1 MEFPPDACFLDNKNL
16 NNYNLKRL
24 NLDCNVRKME
34 RILDYEITEEYE
46 GLKISQFLTRQGF
59 SLQNMTLLKKMPEN
73 TMLNGKFVHLKETV
87 TRGDHLRIHIREQ
100 ESSKK
105 IPPVKL
111 PLDIIYEDQDIL
123 VINKPAGMPIHPSQN
138 NYENSMANALAWYFK
153 EKGQAFVFRCAN
165 RLDRDT
171 SGLTIVSKHMLS
183 GNRIST
189 MTANRQIHREY
200 LAISRG
206 SINPKEGVIAAPLGR
221 KGTSIIEREVNFQ
234 TGERALTHYQLVE
247 ERNGHSLVRLVLETG
262 RTHQIRVHLK
272 YLGFPLVG
280 DYLYN
285 PDMEYIN
292 RQALHAYRLTFIH
305 PVTGENME
313 FTVPLP
319 EDMRR
324 ILYP

>member
-1 MEFPPDACFLDNKNL
+1 MTAKFEITIIRN
-16 NNYNLKRL
+16 
-24 NLDCNVRKME
+24 ME

-46 GLKISQFLTRQGF
+46 GLKISQFLARQGF
-59 SLQNMTLLKKMPEN
+59 SLKNMTLLKKMPGN
-73 TMLNGKFVHLKETV
+73 TLLNGEFVHLKE
-87 TRGDHLRIHIREQ
+87 RLALGDHLRIHIREQ

-153 EKGQAFVFRCAN
+153 EKDQAFIFRCAN

-206 SINPKEGVIAAPLGR
+206 PVIPKEGMIDAPLAR
-221 KGTSIIEREVNFQ
+221 KGTSIVEREVNFQ
-234 TGERALTHYQLVE
+234 TGERAVTHYQLVE
-247 ERNGHSLVRLVLETG
+247 ERNGHSLLRLVLETG

-272 YLGFPLVG
+272 YLGCPLVG

-285 PDMEYIN
+285 PDMEYIK
-292 RQALHAYRLTFIH
+292 RQALHAYRLTFKH
-305 PVTGENME
+305 PVTGEDME
-313 FTVPLP
+313 FTAPLP
-319 EDMRR
+319 EDMKK

>member
-1 MEFPPDACFLDNKNL
+1 
-16 NNYNLKRL
+16 
-24 NLDCNVRKME
+24 ME
-34 RILDYEITEEYE
+34 RILDYEIREEYD
-46 GLKISQFLTRQGF
+46 GLRISQFLDRQGF

-73 TMLNGKFVHLKETV
+73 TLLNGKFVHLKERV
-87 TRGDHLRIHIREQ
+87 TTGDHLRIHIQEE
-100 ESSKK
+100 ESSRK

-111 PLDIIYEDQDIL
+111 PLDIIYEDEDIL
-123 VINKPAGMPIHPSQN
+123 VINKAAGMPIHPSQN
-138 NYENSMANALAWYFK
+138 NYENSMANGLAWYFK
-153 EKGQAFVFRCAN
+153 EKGQAFIFRCAN

-189 MTANRQIHREY
+189 MTANREIHREY
-200 LAISRG
+200 LAICRG
-206 SINPKEGVIAAPLGR
+206 SLEPKEGVIDAPLGR

-234 TGERALTHYQLVE
+234 TGESAVTHYQLVE

-272 YLGFPLVG
+272 YLGCPLVG

-285 PDMEYIN
+285 PDMEYIH
-292 RQALHAYRLTFIH
+292 RQALHAYRMTFVH
-305 PVTGENME
+305 PVTGEAMD
-313 FTVPLP
+313 FTAPMP
-319 EDMRR
+319 EDMRK

>member
-1 MEFPPDACFLDNKNL
+1 
-16 NNYNLKRL
+16 
-24 NLDCNVRKME
+24 ME
-34 RILDYEITEEYE
+34 RILDYDITEEYDR
-46 GLKISQFLTRQGF
+46 LRISQFLDRQGF

-73 TMLNGKFVHLKETV
+73 TLLNGKFVYLKERV
-87 TRGDHLRIHIREQ
+87 TTGDHLRIHIQEE
-100 ESSKK
+100 ESSRK

-111 PLDIIYEDQDIL
+111 PLDIIYEDEDIL
-123 VINKPAGMPIHPSQN
+123 VINKAAGMPIHPSQN
-138 NYENSMANALAWYFK
+138 NYENSMANGLAWYFK
-153 EKGQAFVFRCAN
+153 EKGQAFIFRCAN

-189 MTANRQIHREY
+189 MTANREIHREY
-200 LAISRG
+200 LAICRG
-206 SINPKEGVIAAPLGR
+206 SLEPKEGVIDAPLGR

-234 TGERALTHYQLVE
+234 TGERAVTHYQLVE

-272 YLGFPLVG
+272 YLGYPLIG

-285 PDMEYIN
+285 PDMEYIH
-292 RQALHAYRLTFIH
+292 RQALHAYRMTFVH
-305 PVTGENME
+305 PVTEEAMD
-313 FTVPLP
+313 FTAPMP
-319 EDMRR
+319 EDMRK

>member
-1 MEFPPDACFLDNKNL
+1 MTAKIEITIIRN
-16 NNYNLKRL
+16 
-24 NLDCNVRKME
+24 ME
-34 RILDYEITEEYE
+34 RILDYEITKEYE

-59 SLQNMTLLKKMPEN
+59 SLQNMTLLKKMPRN
-73 TMLNGKFVHLKETV
+73 TLLNGEFVHLKE
-87 TRGDHLRIHIREQ
+87 RLALGDHLRIHIREQ

-153 EKGQAFVFRCAN
+153 EKDQAFIFRCAN

-206 SINPKEGVIAAPLGR
+206 SVTPKEGVIDAPLAR

-234 TGERALTHYQLVE
+234 TGERAITHYQLVE
-247 ERNGHSLVRLVLETG
+247 ERNGHSLLRLVLETG

-272 YLGFPLVG
+272 YLGCPLVG

-285 PDMEYIN
+285 PDMEYIR
-292 RQALHAYRLTFIH
+292 RQALHAYRLTFKH
-305 PVTGENME
+305 PVTGEDME
-313 FTVPLP
+313 FTAPLP
-319 EDMRR
+319 EDMKK

>member
-1 MEFPPDACFLDNKNL
+1 MK
-16 NNYNLKRL
+16 
-24 NLDCNVRKME
+24 

-73 TMLNGKFVHLKETV
+73 TLLNGKFVHLKETV
-87 TRGDHLRIHIREQ
+87 TVGDHLRIHIQEQ

-183 GNRIST
+183 GNLIST

-206 SINPKEGVIAAPLGR
+206 SLNPKEGVIDAPLGR

-247 ERNGHSLVRLVLETG
+247 EKNGHSLVRLVLETG

-319 EDMRR
+319 EDMKRV
-324 ILYP
+324 LYP

>member
-1 MEFPPDACFLDNKNL
+1 
-16 NNYNLKRL
+16 
-24 NLDCNVRKME
+24 ME
-34 RILDYEITEEYE
+34 RILDYVITEEYE
-46 GLKISQFLTRQGF
+46 GLKISQFLSRQGF

-73 TMLNGKFVHLKETV
+73 TLLNGKFVHLKEKV
-87 TRGDHLRIHIREQ
+87 TAGDHLRIHIQEQ
-100 ESSKK
+100 QSSKK

-111 PLDIIYEDQDIL
+111 PLDIIYEDQDL
-123 VINKPAGMPIHPSQN
+123 MVINKPAGMPIHPSQN

-171 SGLTIVSKHMLS
+171 SGLTIVSKHMFS
-183 GNRIST
+183 GNIIST
-189 MTANRQIHREY
+189 MTAKREIHREY
-200 LAISRG
+200 LAICRG
-206 SINPKEGVIAAPLGR
+206 SVEPKKGIIDAPLER
-221 KGTSIIEREVNFQ
+221 KGTSIIEREVNFK
-234 TGERALTHYQLVE
+234 TGERAVTHYQVVE

-285 PDMEYIN
+285 PDMEYIH
-292 RQALHAYRLTFIH
+292 RQALHACRLTFRH

-313 FTVPLP
+313 FIAPLP
-319 EDMRR
+319 EDMKR
-324 ILYP
+324 ILYL

>member
-1 MEFPPDACFLDNKNL
+1 
-16 NNYNLKRL
+16 
-24 NLDCNVRKME
+24 ME
-34 RILDYEITEEYE
+34 RILDYDITEEYD
-46 GLKISQFLTRQGF
+46 GLRISQFLDRQGF

-73 TMLNGKFVHLKETV
+73 TLLNGKFVHLKERV
-87 TRGDHLRIHIREQ
+87 TTGDHLRIHIQEE
-100 ESSKK
+100 ESSRK

-111 PLDIIYEDQDIL
+111 PLDIIYEDEDIL
-123 VINKPAGMPIHPSQN
+123 VINKAAGMPIHPSQN
-138 NYENSMANALAWYFK
+138 NYENSMANGLAWYFK
-153 EKGQAFVFRCAN
+153 EKGQAFIFRCAN

-189 MTANRQIHREY
+189 MTANREIHREY
-200 LAISRG
+200 LAICRG
-206 SINPKEGVIAAPLGR
+206 SLEPKEGVIDAPLGR

-234 TGERALTHYQLVE
+234 TGESAVTHYQLVE

-272 YLGFPLVG
+272 YLGCPLVG

-285 PDMEYIN
+285 PDMEYIH
-292 RQALHAYRLTFIH
+292 RQALHAYRMTFVH
-305 PVTGENME
+305 PVTGEAMD
-313 FTVPLP
+313 FTAPMP
-319 EDMRR
+319 EDMRK

>member
-1 MEFPPDACFLDNKNL
+1 
-16 NNYNLKRL
+16 
-24 NLDCNVRKME
+24 ME
-34 RILDYEITEEYE
+34 RILDYDITEEYD
-46 GLKISQFLTRQGF
+46 GLRISQFLDRQGF

-73 TMLNGKFVHLKETV
+73 TLLNGKFVHLKERV
-87 TRGDHLRIHIREQ
+87 TTGDHLRIHIQEE
-100 ESSKK
+100 ESSRK

-111 PLDIIYEDQDIL
+111 PLDIIYEDEDIL
-123 VINKPAGMPIHPSQN
+123 VINKAAGMPIHPSQN
-138 NYENSMANALAWYFK
+138 NYENSMANGLAWYFK
-153 EKGQAFVFRCAN
+153 EKGQAFIFRCAN

-189 MTANRQIHREY
+189 MTANREIHREY
-200 LAISRG
+200 LAICRG
-206 SINPKEGVIAAPLGR
+206 RLESKEGVIDAPLGR

-234 TGERALTHYQLVE
+234 TGERAVTHYQLVE

-272 YLGFPLVG
+272 YLGYPLIG

-285 PDMEYIN
+285 PDMEYIH
-292 RQALHAYRLTFIH
+292 RQALHAYRMTFVH
-305 PVTGENME
+305 PVTGEAMD
-313 FTVPLP
+313 FTAPMP
-319 EDMRR
+319 EDMRK